1 MQYLPFLHRWRP
13 LPYGL
18 CLLVGNLVL
27 TAAITLATLHTLQ
40 FSEAAHLDWTR
51 QAVRNL
57 ADSVG
62 AEVATE
68 LRLVDNALVT
78 MARHIRV
85 DQVGELGTVPADM
98 REEIEAQRTLVPFVT
113 AVRVA
118 RPDGWVIQGHPGDL
132 PVHVGDRAYFQ
143 AALASERAVLSEPV
157 LSRFTGRWSL
167 VLARR
172 MSNAVGQPLGVVYA
186 VIDAAHFNQL
196 FSSFQLG
203 SAGAIT
209 LRTGS
214 GRLMA
219 RFTSAEPGTPSGLGT
234 DTMSAELREIL
245 ARDEVAGLYQA
256 PTALDGIE
264 RINAY
269 RRLEPFGLVLLAGLS
284 TQDVHAPTQLE
295 ARRLWWLTAAMLLLL
310 WGGSGYVY
318 HQHWRERRAR
328 LQMVQLAA
336 EQDAMLSND
345 LVGILRLKDRMI
357 SWSNPAS
364 ERMFGYPPG
373 GLNGV
378 DVRALYPSTEAFE
391 AFGRQAYE
399 VLDSGRTFRGQ
410 VDLVKRDGQPMVV
423 DVSGA
428 RLDRPGEEYL
438 WMSLDITEMKRQ
450 HERIEHVAFHD
461 GLTGLP
467 NRALLMDRL
476 HQAIELC
483 RRTQELLVVCFLDL
497 DGFKDV
503 NDAYG
508 HAAGDRLLQEVA
520 RRLSGQVRAQDTAA
534 RVGGDEFVILMSS
547 PRSMEEALEAMARI
561 ALAVDAPVSLAGG
574 HIVRVRVSVGWA
586 AWPKDGD
593 DEDSLLRAA
602 DRAMY
607 TNKSAHA
614 PADRTGQRHSRPA
627 ELWGPDP
634 A

>member
-1 MQYLPFLHRWRP
+1 MQYLPILRRWRP
-13 LPYGL
+13 WPFGL
-18 CLLVGNLVL
+18 WLLVGNLVL
-27 TAAITLATLHTLQ
+27 TAAIALATLHTLQ
-40 FSEAAHLDWTR
+40 ISESAHLHWMR

-68 LRLVDNALVT
+68 LRLVDNALIT
-78 MARHIRV
+78 IAGHTRMDRV
-85 DQVGELGTVPADM
+85 GVQHLAPPGMQD
-98 REEIEAQRTLVPFVT
+98 EIATQQGLVPFVT
-113 AVRVA
+113 AFRVTGL
-118 RPDGWVIQGHPGDL
+118 DGWVFQVRPGDAA
-132 PVHVGDRAYFQ
+132 VQISDRDYFR
-143 AALASERAVLSEPV
+143 AALASDRAVVSEPV

-172 MSNAVGQPLGVVYA
+172 MTSAAGQPLGVVYA
-186 VIDAAHFNQL
+186 VIGSAHFSQL
-196 FSSFQLG
+196 FSRFQLG
-203 SAGAIT
+203 SGGAIS
-209 LRTGS
+209 LRTGT
-214 GRLMA
+214 GRLVA
-219 RFTSAEPGTPSGLGT
+219 RFTTADPGAPAGLGT
-234 DTMSAELREIL
+234 DTVSPELHEIL

-269 RRLEPFGLVLLAGLS
+269 RRLPPYDLILLTGLS
-284 TQDVHAPTQLE
+284 TQDIHAPIELE
-295 ARRLWWLTAAMLLLL
+295 AWWTWWLTTAMLLLL

-318 HQHWRERRAR
+318 RQHRRERRAR
-328 LQMVQLAA
+328 LQVVQLAA
-336 EQDAMLSND
+336 EQGAMLSND
-345 LVGILRLKDRMI
+345 LVGILRLKNRTI

-378 DVRALYPSTEAFE
+378 DVRSLYPSTEAFE

-410 VDLVKRDGQPMVV
+410 VDLVRRDGQPLTV

-428 RLDRPGEEYL
+428 RLEGAGDEYL

-497 DGFKDV
+497 DGFKLV
-503 NDAYG
+503 NDVHG
-508 HAAGDRLLQEVA
+508 HAAGDQLLQEVA
-520 RRLSGQVRAQDTAA
+520 RRLAGQVRTHDTIA
-534 RVGGDEFVILMSS
+534 RVGGDEFVVLMT
-547 PRSMEEALEAMARI
+547 ALQSVDVAREAMNRI
-561 ALAVDAPVSLAGG
+561 AAAIAAPVSLDSG
-574 HIVRVRVSVGWA
+574 HVVRVRASMGWA
-586 AWPKDGD
+586 GWPMDGE
-593 DEDSLLRAA
+593 DEDSLLTAA

-607 TNKSAHA
+607 ADKSAHA
-614 PADRTGQRHSRPA
+614 EDHGGRSSRPA
-627 ELWGPDP
+627 DLWGPELS
-634 A
+634 